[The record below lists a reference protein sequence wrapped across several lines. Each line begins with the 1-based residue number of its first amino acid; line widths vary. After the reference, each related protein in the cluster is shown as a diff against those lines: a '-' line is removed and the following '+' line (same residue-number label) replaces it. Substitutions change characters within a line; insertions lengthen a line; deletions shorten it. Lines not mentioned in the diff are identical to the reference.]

1 MFLEKSSPKK
11 KQRGL
16 KDFFDFRNNQRNQIG
31 LLFFIAFVAGTTLI
45 YQFEERFDENLW
57 RTERT
62 RRYKLADD
70 IIESQLLI
78 GKTKE
83 EVITL
88 LGENYSTLSLNQQSL
103 IYKLGQPPSFFEP
116 KMELLLILFV
126 NEKVIEV
133 TRIQD

>member
-11 KQRGL
+11 KHRGF
-16 KDFFDFRNNQRNQIG
+16 KDFFDFRNNQKNQIG

-57 RTERT
+57 RNEGI

-83 EVITL
+83 EVIEL
-88 LGENYSTLSLNQQSL
+88 LGEPNSTVNLNKESFL
-103 IYKLGQPPSFFEP
+103 YELGVPPSFLEP
-116 KMELLLILFV
+116 QMELLLIIFK
-126 NEKVIEV
+126 NYKVIEV
-133 TRIQD
+133 TRLQE

>member
-1 MFLEKSSPKK
+1 MFLEKSSPKNK
-11 KQRGL
+11 HRGL
-16 KDFFDFRNNQRNQIG
+16 KDFFDFRNNQKNQIG
-31 LLFFIAFVAGTTLI
+31 LVFFIAFVTGTTLI

-57 RTERT
+57 STERN

-83 EVITL
+83 EVIAL
-88 LGENYSTLSLNQQSL
+88 LGENYSTLSLNQESL

-126 NEKVIEV
+126 KEKVIEV
-133 TRIQD
+133 TRIQE

>member
-11 KQRGL
+11 KHRGL
-16 KDFFDFRNNQRNQIG
+16 KDFFDFRNNQKNQIG
-31 LLFFIAFVAGTTLI
+31 LLFFIAFVVGTTLI

-57 RTERT
+57 RNELT

-83 EVITL
+83 EVIAL
-88 LGENYSTLSLNQQSL
+88 LGENYSTLSLDQESL

-116 KMELLLILFV
+116 KMELLLILFA

-133 TRIQD
+133 TRIQE